1 MEQSFIASNRIV
13 RLKLGVKAADIL
25 AVLIYKKAYWNSQEK
40 LNSVSHKGTFFISL
54 NDLRAETMYSTK
66 LISDAINVLKEA
78 GLVYTIR
85 QGLNKPNRYLI
96 DEEVIDNYIKEHTG
110 ELEQWQQNIR
120 DHKGNRRI
128 SQKSTS
134 GTTKKGTQDVI
145 KEDTTKNKNTKKGTQ
160 DVIKEDT
167 TKNKNT
173 KNKITKNKILTNR
186 ASWEKPIDL
195 ESDLETKINNL
206 RQGDDKAVISLFNFL
221 CSLVNSF
228 GTFKMSDDDEKLIL
242 KIVESEI
249 SEYKLSDKII
259 SNASDI
265 TKGRKEARF
274 GNLFVGVSE
283 MVANYNEAIV

>member
-120 DHKGNRRI
+120 DHKGNKRI

-134 GTTKKGTQDVI
+134 GT
-145 KEDTTKNKNTKKGTQ
+145 TKKGTQ

-186 ASWEKPIDL
+186 ASSEKPIDL
-195 ESDLETKINNL
+195 ASDLETKINNL

-249 SEYKLSDKII
+249 PEYKLSDKII